1 MLELPELEVLKEK
14 LSSQLKDK
22 VILNLVVLK
31 PYVLKN
37 FFQGDLAG
45 HVVRYIQRQGKYLIL
60 ELDSL
65 RLIIHLMLRGSLN
78 FLLSGEKLRRSAAAV
93 LEFTDHS
100 KLEFSEIGHKKR
112 MSIHILPNQTT
123 LKQIGRL
130 GQDPFD
136 NDFTVSKLS
145 NILNAK
151 AHQLKFLL
159 RDQTKICGLG
169 NAYTDEILWLAR
181 LSPFKI
187 STKLSDDEIKRL
199 YSAIRNVLEG
209 AIAIIRE
216 KGISEKRTF
225 LQIHNKKGELCPR
238 CEEPIQYVSSSSS
251 DTYYCP
257 RCQTSGRKLKD
268 RRMSKFYR

>member
-1 MLELPELEVLKEK
+1 MPELPELEVLKEK
-14 LSSQLKDK
+14 LNSQIKDK
-22 VILNLVVLK
+22 VILNLIVLK

-45 HVVRYIQRQGKYLIL
+45 HAVTYIQRQGKYLII

-78 FLLSGEKLRRSAAAV
+78 FLLSGEKLKRSAAAV

-100 KLEFSEIGHKKR
+100 KLEFNEIGHKKR
-112 MSIHILPNQTT
+112 MSMYILPTQVV
-123 LKQIGRL
+123 LKQIERL
-130 GQDPFD
+130 GPDPFD

-145 NILNAK
+145 NILNLK
-151 AHQLKFLL
+151 ARQLKSLL
-159 RDQTKICGLG
+159 RDQTKISGLG

-181 LSPFKI
+181 LSPFKL
-187 STKLSDDEIKRL
+187 STKLSDDEIKKL
-199 YSAIRNVLEG
+199 YIAIRTVLEG

-225 LQIHNKKGELCPR
+225 LQIHNKKGKLCPR
-238 CEEPIQYVSSSSS
+238 CEEPIQYISFSNS

-257 RCQTSGRKLKD
+257 KCQTSGRKLRD
-268 RRMSKFYR
+268 RRLSKFYR

>member
-1 MLELPELEVLKEK
+1 MPELPELEVLKEK
-14 LSSQLKDK
+14 LGFQIKDK
-22 VILNLVVLK
+22 VILDLIVLK

-37 FFQGDLAG
+37 YFQDDIAG
-45 HVVRYIQRQGKYLIL
+45 QAIRHMQRQGKYLVF
-60 ELDSL
+60 ELTSL
-65 RLIIHLMLRGSLN
+65 HLICHLMLRGSLK
-78 FLLSGEKLRRSAAAV
+78 FLLPGAKIKRSAAAV

-112 MSIHILPNQTT
+112 MSIHILPNQVT
-123 LKQIGRL
+123 LKQIERL
-130 GQDPFD
+130 GPDPFD

-145 NILNAK
+145 NILNLNAR
-151 AHQLKFLL
+151 QLKSLL
-159 RDQTKICGLG
+159 CDQTKISGLG
-169 NAYTDEILWLAR
+169 NAYTGEILWLAR

-187 STKLSDDEIKRL
+187 STKLSNDEIKRL

-225 LQIHNKKGELCPR
+225 LQIHNMKGKLCPR
-238 CEEPIQYVSSSSS
+238 CGEPILYVSFSNS

-257 RCQTSGRKLKD
+257 RCQTSDRKLKD
-268 RRMSKFYR
+268 RRLSKFYR

>member
-1 MLELPELEVLKEK
+1 MPELPELEVLKEK
-14 LSSQLKDK
+14 LSLQLKDK
-22 VILNLVVLK
+22 VILNLIVLK

-78 FLLSGEKLRRSAAAV
+78 FLLSGEKLKRSAAAV
-93 LEFTDHS
+93 LEFSDHS

-112 MSIHILPNQTT
+112 MSIHILPNQVT
-123 LKQIGRL
+123 LKQIKGL
-130 GQDPFD
+130 GPDPFD

-145 NILNAK
+145 DILNADRR
-151 AHQLKFLL
+151 QLKSLL

-169 NAYTDEILWLAR
+169 NAYTDEILWLAGI
-181 LSPFKI
+181 SPFKI
-187 STKLSDDEIKRL
+187 SKKLSDDEIKRL

-216 KGISEKRTF
+216 KGISEKRAF

>member
-1 MLELPELEVLKEK
+1 MPELPELAVLQEK
-14 LSSQLKDK
+14 LSLQIKDK
-22 VILNLVVLK
+22 VILSLAVLK

-45 HVVRYIQRQGKYLIL
+45 QVVRHIHRQGKYLIF
-60 ELDSL
+60 ELDFL
-65 RLIIHLMLRGSLN
+65 CLIIHLMLRGSLK
-78 FLLSGEKLRRSAAAV
+78 FLLPGAKIKRSAAAV
-93 LEFTDHS
+93 LEFTDHTR
-100 KLEFSEIGHKKR
+100 LECSETGHKKR
-112 MSIHILPNQTT
+112 MSMYILPSQTT
-123 LKQIGRL
+123 LKQIERL
-130 GQDPFD
+130 GTDPFD

-145 NILNAK
+145 DILNADGR
-151 AHQLKFLL
+151 QLKSLL

-181 LSPFKI
+181 ISPFKI
-187 STKLSDDEIKRL
+187 STKLSDDETKRL

-225 LQIHNKKGELCPR
+225 LQIHSKKGKLCPR
-238 CEEPIQYVSSSSS
+238 CEEPIQYISFSNS

-257 RCQTSGRKLKD
+257 RCQTSGRKFRD
-268 RRMSKFYR
+268 RRISKLYR